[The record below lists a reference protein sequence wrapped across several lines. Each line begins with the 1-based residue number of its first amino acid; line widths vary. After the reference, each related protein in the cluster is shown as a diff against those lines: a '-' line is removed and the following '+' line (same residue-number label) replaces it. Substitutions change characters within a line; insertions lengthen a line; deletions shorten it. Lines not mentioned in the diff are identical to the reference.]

1 MAFIVQEM
9 DEVQACGADRR
20 EDRRRAILDA
30 AEALFL
36 DQGFERT
43 SLAAIVKCSGGS
55 LATLYEHF
63 SNKRGLLRAVL
74 DRRRDEN
81 LDDHARLIDAA
92 ADPADALRA
101 LAHWIHDYFIDPRSV
116 AMMRIMIGE
125 SLRDPQFARDLHRD
139 VHLVHVHKLA
149 EVFRRWT
156 AEGKARFED
165 ADAAAELYF
174 ATVMCNAELNA
185 MLDAKSRDAVAAS
198 RAQIEWRLEPF
209 LAYFLTP

>member
-1 MAFIVQEM
+1 MTALEA
-9 DEVQACGADRR
+9 DGASAAGGARR

-30 AEALFL
+30 AETLFL
-36 DQGFERT
+36 DQGFDRT

-81 LDDHARLIDAA
+81 LDDHARLLHRAE
-92 ADPADALRA
+92 DPAQGLRA

-125 SLRDPQFARDLHRD
+125 SLRDPQFACDLHRD
-139 VHLVHVHKLA
+139 VHLVHVRTLA

-156 AEGKARFED
+156 REGKATFDD

-174 ATVMCNAELNA
+174 ATVMCNTQLNA
-185 MLDAKSRDAVAAS
+185 MMTVKSPDMVAAS
-198 RAQIEWRLEPF
+198 RALIEWRLEPF
-209 LAYFLTP
+209 IVYFLKG